1 MAIMPIFP
9 RPVSPKNAAG
19 DLWGYLRERRAHRW
33 PLLGV
38 SAGLT
43 WAIVWLFVLDAN
55 TNTMPKQNQIQ
66 YFENWRA
73 NRSDIAVI
81 LQQKKDLADRV
92 AAIHAKQK
100 EMQKVADMFGIEWRE
115 EARRNAAREAE
126 AVRILNAR
134 LDKRLAEAQ
143 AKLDAAKP
151 LSTPSQPTPSQP
163 TPAQSAAI
171 APAPR
176 S

>member
-1 MAIMPIFP
+1 MED
-9 RPVSPKNAAG
+9 RKTT
-19 DLWGYLRERRAHRW
+19 RR
-33 PLLGV
+33 
-38 SAGLT
+38 
-43 WAIVWLFVLDAN
+43 
-55 TNTMPKQNQIQ
+55 Q
-66 YFENWRA
+66 YNCIRGP
-73 NRSDIAVI
+73 
-81 LQQKKDLADRV
+81 Q
-92 AAIHAKQK
+92 QK

-171 APAPR
+171 API